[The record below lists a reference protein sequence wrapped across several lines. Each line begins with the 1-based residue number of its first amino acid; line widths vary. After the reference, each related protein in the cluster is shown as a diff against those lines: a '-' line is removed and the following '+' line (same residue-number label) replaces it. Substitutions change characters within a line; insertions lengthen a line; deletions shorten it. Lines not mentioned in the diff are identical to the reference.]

1 MAVSVRTGQA
11 WKKRIGDKAFYS
23 PDLQDRKYYMM
34 KNAFVTQNTECEC
47 YSFEEVE
54 IYD

>member
-1 MAVSVRTGQA
+1 MAVSIRTGQA

-23 PDLQDRKYYMM
+23 PKLEDGKYYMM